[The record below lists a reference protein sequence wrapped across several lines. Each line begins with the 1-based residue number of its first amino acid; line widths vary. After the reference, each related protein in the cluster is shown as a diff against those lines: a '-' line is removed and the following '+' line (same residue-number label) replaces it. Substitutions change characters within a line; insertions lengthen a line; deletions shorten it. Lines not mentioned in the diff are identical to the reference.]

1 MHVYRSMWFWM
12 ATVIRVARF
21 KTLVTKTISRNKAK
35 LAIFLL
41 TIFYLIFV
49 PYLERCS
56 QQHWT
61 SPKIQEEN
69 TTPRQII
76 FYNSA
81 IFSAG
86 APQEFLQ
93 RVVPDY
99 WLTAF
104 SSLTLSNK
112 KLQ

>member
-1 MHVYRSMWFWM
+1 M
-12 ATVIRVARF
+12 ATVIHVAPF
-21 KTLVTKTISRNKAK
+21 KTLVTKMISRNKAN

-56 QQHWT
+56 QRYWT
-61 SPKIQEEN
+61 SPKIQKEN
-69 TTPRQII
+69 TTRRQII

-93 RVVPDY
+93 HVVPDY
-99 WLTAF
+99 WLTGF